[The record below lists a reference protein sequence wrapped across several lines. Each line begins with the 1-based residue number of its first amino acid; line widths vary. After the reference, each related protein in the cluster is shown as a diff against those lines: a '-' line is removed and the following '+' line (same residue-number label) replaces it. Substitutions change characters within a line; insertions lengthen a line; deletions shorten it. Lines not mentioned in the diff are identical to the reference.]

1 MRHIFLTTLSLCAT
15 PAYALSVLSPDASFI
30 DSHDKNGD
38 SRVGRI
44 LVSDKTV
51 ETPALSDSRNRPT
64 IPAALRSSGRL
75 P

>member
-51 ETPALSDSRNRPT
+51 TTE
-64 IPAALRSSGRL
+64 
-75 P
+75 